1 MSYSIEK
8 LPGEPVILTIMGEDF
23 SMEEHEEFLGE
34 LIALFDSQPEPVYLI
49 ADVENYTFSLQDL
62 LIAVNKA
69 ARGGAAILHHPNLA
83 GTLTVSTSKLMRLSA
98 KGVKSDT
105 FGNVHAEIFNTVEEA
120 LTYVRTITQHGI
132 NAA

>member
-1 MSYSIEK
+1 
-8 LPGEPVILTIMGEDF
+8 MGEDF

-34 LIALFDSQPEPVYLI
+34 LIALFDSQEEPAYLI

-69 ARGGAAILHHPNLA
+69 ARGGAAAILHHPNLA
-83 GTLTVSTSKLMRLSA
+83 GTITVSTSGLMRLSA

-105 FGNVHAEIFNTVEEA
+105 FGNIHAEVFNTIEEA
-120 LTYVRTITQHGI
+120 LTYVRTITQRGI